1 MKKTA
6 LFAFNEDPMCFIH
19 VLLNAIDFNAR
30 GYEVKIIFEGGSCKL
45 IDPLSQ
51 KGNPLNQLYTE
62 VKDKGLIE
70 GVCRGCAA
78 KLGATAA
85 AEKEG
90 LTFLDDIKGH
100 PSMARYREEGFEI
113 ITF

>member
-1 MKKTA
+1 MKKIA

-19 VLLNAIDFNAR
+19 VLLNALDYSGK
-30 GYEVKIIFEGGSCKL
+30 GYDVKIIFEGGSCRL
-45 IDPLSQ
+45 IESLAE

-62 VKDKGLIE
+62 VKEKGLIE
-70 GVCRGCAA
+70 GVCRACAA
-78 KLGATAA
+78 KLGTTAA

-90 LTFLDDIKGH
+90 LPFLDHIRGH
-100 PSMARYREEGFEI
+100 PSMAHYENEGYRI